1 MDEVIIGISSFVA
14 GLASVFGVNKVRN
27 GRNGGGTVRLH
38 HKDIE
43 AIVTPI
49 VTAVGEVK
57 GVVDEVRTQQIGQEK
72 WREGYEAAKRE
83 G

>member
-1 MDEVIIGISSFVA
+1 MEEAIIGISSALGMLV
-14 GLASVFGVNKVRN
+14 GVFGWGRVQR

-43 AIVTPI
+43 SIVAPI

-57 GVVDEVRTQQIGQEK
+57 NVVDEVRTRQIGEEK
-72 WREGYEAAKRE
+72 YREGYEAAKRE

>member
-1 MDEVIIGISSFVA
+1 MGIGSFAVA
-14 GLASVFGVNKVRN
+14 LAGVFGVNRVRN

-43 AIVTPI
+43 SIVRPI

-57 GVVDEVRTQQIGQEK
+57 NVVDEVRTRQIGEEK

>member
-1 MDEVIIGISSFVA
+1 MEEAIIGIGSALGVLA
-14 GLASVFGVNKVRN
+14 GCFGFMRFRT

-43 AIVTPI
+43 SIVTPI

-57 GVVDEVRTQQIGQEK
+57 NVVDEVRTRQIGEEK